1 MNLLNDMYKKLE
13 KDFQNKSTISKI
25 YFIYVRL
32 CELFQYDSRW
42 YWAIGEE
49 KLKEEIFNKEIDIT
63 NITSNKVV
71 CSSFSKMFCELADLL
86 LSNDENYD
94 MSLLQGELA
103 HCFVITYLKD
113 NTVIKIDPLGRTN
126 DFLNIKKGLPIQGIK
141 IDSLYED
148 TTYLEERALRDIGYR
163 NDALYL
169 QFLEKTR
176 KEMREQDSYKLDP
189 SLTLFEWFRTMT
201 NFKSMGLNEANG
213 LFLLTVSKIAQTSAQ
228 NLKFKRL
235 ALYEPSIDDVK
246 LIYKV
251 PSTIEEDSNYCMRLN
266 QGNIEI
272 KKIEEPIT
280 DYIGK
285 YRSFANDREKY
296 LSKK

>member
-1 MNLLNDMYKKLE
+1 MRE
-13 KDFQNKSTISKI
+13 
-25 YFIYVRL
+25 
-32 CELFQYDSRW
+32 
-42 YWAIGEE
+42 
-49 KLKEEIFNKEIDIT
+49 
-63 NITSNKVV
+63 
-71 CSSFSKMFCELADLL
+71 
-86 LSNDENYD
+86 
-94 MSLLQGELA
+94 
-103 HCFVITYLKD
+103 
-113 NTVIKIDPLGRTN
+113 
-126 DFLNIKKGLPIQGIK
+126 
-141 IDSLYED
+141 
-148 TTYLEERALRDIGYR
+148 IGYR

-189 SLTLFEWFRTMT
+189 SLTLFEWFQTMT
-201 NFKSMGLNEANG
+201 DFKSMGLNEANG
-213 LFLLTVSKIAQTSAQ
+213 LFLLTVSKIAQTSTQ